1 MKEAAGW
8 LLQRVTGAFLLAG
21 VLFHFFFMH
30 FTGPQKITYD
40 VVIRRLSSPYWK
52 TFDIV
57 FLSLAIYH
65 GFNGLWGL
73 VLEYFHGEKLRGITQ
88 VLILVSAVVLFATG
102 IYIVML

>member
-1 MKEAAGW
+1 M
-8 LLQRVTGAFLLAG
+8 
-21 VLFHFFFMH
+21 
-30 FTGPQKITYD
+30 
-40 VVIRRLSSPYWK
+40 IRRLSSPYWK